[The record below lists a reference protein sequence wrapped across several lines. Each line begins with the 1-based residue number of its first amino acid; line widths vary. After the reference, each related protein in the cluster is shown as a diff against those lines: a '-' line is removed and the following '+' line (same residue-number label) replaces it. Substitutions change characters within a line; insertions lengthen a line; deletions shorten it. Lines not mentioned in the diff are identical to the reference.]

1 MDQYRSDI
9 KDILGT
15 VNRQTVSAKQ
25 VRQLLEEKKN
35 VDLSSSKKE
44 LNALILQCFDETAAP
59 QSSGGSEAKPAKK
72 SRGSKNT
79 EEGTAEGAKPAKKS
93 RKRKGA
99 EEGEDG
105 QKKKRNV
112 DPANNPLNRPMQ
124 LDPKLAEFLNVEQM
138 SRPQTV
144 KKLWE
149 YIKANNLQDPNDK
162 RTILCDDKL
171 KHVFNVDNLHMFT
184 MNKYLTSL
192 MTKIPDDKLPKQP
205 AAEEPAAE
213 KTETPENTENTEN
226 TENPEE
232 ESKPEASPEEEDN
245 NDNDE

>member
-25 VRQLLEEKKN
+25 VRQLLEEKKK

-59 QSSGGSEAKPAKK
+59 QSGGGSETKPARK

-79 EEGTAEGAKPAKKS
+79 EDGAAEGAKPAKKT

-149 YIKANNLQDPNDK
+149 YIKANDLQDPNDK

-205 AAEEPAAE
+205 APAEPAAE
-213 KTETPENTENTEN
+213 KVETPENAEN

-232 ESKPEASPEEEDN
+232 ESKPEASPEEEEEDN
-245 NDNDE
+245 KDE

>member
-1 MDQYRSDI
+1 MDQYRNDI

-25 VRQLLEEKKN
+25 VRQLLEEKKK
-35 VDLSSSKKE
+35 VDLSSNKKD
-44 LNALILQCFDETAAP
+44 LNALILQCFDETASP
-59 QSSGGSEAKPAKK
+59 QGGDGAETKPAKK
-72 SRGSKNT
+72 SRGSKST
-79 EEGTAEGAKPAKKS
+79 EEGGAEGGKPAKKT

-99 EEGEDG
+99 EEGEEG

-112 DPANNPLNRPMQ
+112 DPANNPLNKPMQ
-124 LDPKLAEFLNVEQM
+124 LDPKLAEFLGVEQM

-162 RTILCDDKL
+162 RTILCDDKM
-171 KHVFNVDNLHMFT
+171 KHVFAVDSLHMFT

-205 AAEEPAAE
+205 SPAEAAGEKAEETE
-213 KTETPENTENTEN
+213 KTEHTEQ
-226 TENPEE
+226 PKE
-232 ESKPEASPEEEDN
+232 ESKPEASPEEEEEK
-245 NDNDE
+245 DE